1 MTGLVDKGRAVDI
14 VCLDFSKAFDTV
26 SCKSLLNKQ
35 LTKELDAQ
43 TVRKLSQ
50 SLGPEDGDPWIK
62 SSCRQYP
69 GGH

>member
-1 MTGLVDKGRAVDI
+1 MDI
-14 VCLDFSKAFDTV
+14 VYLDFTKAFDTV

-50 SLGPEDGDPWIK
+50 SLGPEGGDLWNK
-62 SSCRQYP
+62 ASYRSATSSTP
-69 GGH
+69 GDTTGTHLI